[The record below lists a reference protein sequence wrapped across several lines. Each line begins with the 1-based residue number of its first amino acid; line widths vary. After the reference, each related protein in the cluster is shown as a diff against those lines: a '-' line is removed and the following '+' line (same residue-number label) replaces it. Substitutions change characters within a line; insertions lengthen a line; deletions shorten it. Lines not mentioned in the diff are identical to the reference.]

1 MRLHHAHKPEVVRL
15 FAQDAK
21 AFMVAWRGGRQVAEV
36 PRTKLNLPPGRWLG
50 LTTAAGLAGAL
61 YFARTHTTPLNLFIG
76 QVIDHTLSAMMQPAN
91 QGVCA
96 FAVQQSPRPP
106 GLYLVVPSWVHNTG
120 LFS

>member
-1 MRLHHAHKPEVVRL
+1 MRCTMHTSLKLYGL

-61 YFARTHTTPLNLFIG
+61 YFARHP
-76 QVIDHTLSAMMQPAN
+76 HHAAQP
-91 QGVCA
+91 
-96 FAVQQSPRPP
+96 
-106 GLYLVVPSWVHNTG
+106 VHRSGN
-120 LFS
+120 